1 MKAEIGFVIL
11 HYQVLQETLACIAS
25 IEAHIDT
32 ANYAIIV
39 VDNASP
45 NGSGK
50 ILAKRFVNSE
60 RVQVI
65 VNEENLGFSQGNNVG
80 YRCAKALGC
89 TFICLCNNDTELMQ
103 DDFLQVVKQE
113 YEASHCAVIGPQI
126 HLPDGSI
133 CAYPK
138 KLLRY
143 SELDADRLRVKKL
156 IKRNKWLIESLHLF
170 LYKYIGKLIRW
181 QKIRH
186 RYREELPIEGRM
198 EMVRLHGCWLIFTPV
213 YVAQFD
219 GLEVRTKFYG
229 EEDVLFVRLIRHHL
243 LSVYQPR
250 LKILHKEEAATGA
263 AMGNKDRKKR
273 LFRYETHLQTLA
285 MLQALYE
292 EDLESL
298 DGYI

>member
-1 MKAEIGFVIL
+1 M
-11 HYQVLQETLACIAS
+11 
-25 IEAHIDT
+25 
-32 ANYAIIV
+32 V
-39 VDNASP
+39 VGNASHD
-45 NGSGK
+45 GSGK
-50 ILAKRFVNSE
+50 ILAKRFLNSE

-156 IKRNKWLIESLHLF
+156 TKRNTWLIESLHLF
-170 LYKYIGKLIRW
+170 HYQYLCKLIRW

-186 RYREELPIEGRM
+186 RNPEALPI
-198 EMVRLHGCWLIFTPV
+198 
-213 YVAQFD
+213 
-219 GLEVRTKFYG
+219 
-229 EEDVLFVRLIRHHL
+229 
-243 LSVYQPR
+243 
-250 LKILHKEEAATGA
+250 
-263 AMGNKDRKKR
+263 
-273 LFRYETHLQTLA
+273 
-285 MLQALYE
+285 
-292 EDLESL
+292 
-298 DGYI
+298 